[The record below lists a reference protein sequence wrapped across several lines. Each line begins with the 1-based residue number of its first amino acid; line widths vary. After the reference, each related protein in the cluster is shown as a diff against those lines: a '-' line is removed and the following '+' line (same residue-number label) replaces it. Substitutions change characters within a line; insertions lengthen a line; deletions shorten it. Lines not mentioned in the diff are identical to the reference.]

1 MRRYK
6 DMGKRITEKELLS
19 MDMDNPKDMA
29 KLFARV
35 LANTVSLGEEIDML
49 STKLKT
55 IGDMVMV
62 LCMHSEDRTLTG
74 KIMQL
79 MMDNKEFV
87 AYAERMANETSFE
100 DMLEHMRNNPAMFN
114 LPDDLS
120 DEELVRFKEAY
131 DKSKEMF
138 VIQNMENNLNS
149 EEE

>member
-1 MRRYK
+1 MS
-6 DMGKRITEKELLS
+6 KRITEEELLS
-19 MDMDNPKDMA
+19 MDMDTPQDMA

-35 LANTVSLGEEIDML
+35 LANTVRLGEEIDML

-62 LCMHSEDRTLTG
+62 MCMHSEDRTLTG
-74 KIMQL
+74 RIMQL

-87 AYAERMANETSFE
+87 AYAERMSNETSFE
-100 DMLEHMRNNPAMFN
+100 EMIQHMRDNPAMFN

-120 DEELVRFKEAY
+120 DEELVRFREAY

>member
-6 DMGKRITEKELLS
+6 DMGKRITEEELLS
-19 MDMDNPKDMA
+19 MDMDTPQDMA

-35 LANTVSLGEEIDML
+35 LANSVSLGEEIDML

-87 AYAERMANETSFE
+87 AYAGEMASKTSFE
-100 DMLEHMRNNPAMFN
+100 EMMEHMRNNPAMFN

>member
-1 MRRYK
+1 
-6 DMGKRITEKELLS
+6 MGKRITEKELLS

-87 AYAERMANETSFE
+87 AYAGEMASKTSFE
-100 DMLEHMRNNPAMFN
+100 EMIQHMRDNPAMFN

-120 DEELVRFKEAY
+120 DEELIRFREAY
-131 DKSKEMF
+131 DKSREMF